1 MRIRKIVDSISSE
14 IELGNGLRK
23 SIALANYNVAELD
36 RDRNF
41 YKNFQILKI
50 KKLTCGAL
58 FLISHHNSQTLYHNA
73 IISHFV
79 QDYDST
85 CQQCERGNLKPAPK
99 ENISHIFWD
108 CPKIDDILNDL
119 NLIISNGF
127 LSHEELKIIIF
138 LGCNKPLNFSIE
150 TTNIICF
157 TVMYYIFSTRNTKNI
172 YLQHS

>member
-99 ENISHIFWD
+99 ENISHM
-108 CPKIDDILNDL
+108 P
-119 NLIISNGF
+119 
-127 LSHEELKIIIF
+127 
-138 LGCNKPLNFSIE
+138 
-150 TTNIICF
+150 
-157 TVMYYIFSTRNTKNI
+157 
-172 YLQHS
+172 